1 VTSAPED
8 SSQPAGRAIGPDARL
23 LERSIELARRNVE
36 LGGHPFG
43 AVISEGT
50 RIIAEGTNLVLELKD
65 PTAHAEIVAIRR
77 ACQELG
83 ARELTGLTIF
93 ASAEPC
99 PMCLSAI
106 YWSQL
111 SRVVFAAT
119 RHAASA
125 AGFDDAFL
133 YGELTRPLGERS
145 LPTAHE
151 PHPSE
156 LEPFD
161 LWCSRT
167 PSLQDPGDPREPFE
181 LTPSARSS
189 PALGRQN
196 LKSNQEEV
204 DADRKR

>member
-1 VTSAPED
+1 
-8 SSQPAGRAIGPDARL
+8 
-23 LERSIELARRNVE
+23 
-36 LGGHPFG
+36 
-43 AVISEGT
+43 
-50 RIIAEGTNLVLELKD
+50 
-65 PTAHAEIVAIRR
+65 
-77 ACQELG
+77 
-83 ARELTGLTIF
+83 
-93 ASAEPC
+93 
-99 PMCLSAI
+99 MCLSAI